1 MSIHVLLY
9 DKVTLS
15 EALNSKGGKRTK
27 AKIARS
33 VNKKKLSEKCTHAM
47 YLIIHS
53 SSVITNG
60 KDL

>member
-47 YLIIHS
+47 YLIIH
-53 SSVITNG
+53 
-60 KDL
+60 